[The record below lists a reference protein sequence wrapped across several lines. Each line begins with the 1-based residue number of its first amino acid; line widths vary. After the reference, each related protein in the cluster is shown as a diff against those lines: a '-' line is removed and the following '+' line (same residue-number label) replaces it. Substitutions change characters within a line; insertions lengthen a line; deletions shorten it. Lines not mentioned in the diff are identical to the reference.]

1 MCIVFQEIQLLVTNK
16 RCDKSF
22 KNVFKNNYL
31 NIISQNKLLH
41 TLVLIISYVKILQIE
56 IDAFTMTTAFAT

>member
-1 MCIVFQEIQLLVTNK
+1 MRIIFQELQLLVTNK
-16 RCDKSF
+16 RCYKSF
-22 KNVFKNNYL
+22 KILFKNSYL

-41 TLVLIISYVKILQIE
+41 TLALIISNTILQIE